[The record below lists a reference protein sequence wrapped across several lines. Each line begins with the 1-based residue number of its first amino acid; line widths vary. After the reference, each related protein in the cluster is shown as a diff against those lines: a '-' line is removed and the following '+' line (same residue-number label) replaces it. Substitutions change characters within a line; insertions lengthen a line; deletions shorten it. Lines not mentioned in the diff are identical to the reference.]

1 MTRKILITLL
11 VSVAGSVAFFLYD
24 RWAAGTFEYALGSRY
39 FRLPRVVSSAISSLS
54 VEQVGLILV
63 VAALVVAGVIH
74 RGKNFDAL

>member
-1 MTRKILITLL
+1 
-11 VSVAGSVAFFLYD
+11 
-24 RWAAGTFEYALGSRY
+24 
-39 FRLPRVVSSAISSLS
+39 LPRVVSSAISSLS